1 MAQASVRGA
10 NGINLF
16 VTPVEPAD
24 PMDLMSCTNIDLSVE
39 RAILPRRG
47 LGRPES
53 WSGLIYTANGSLFA
67 NEFGASVLDGSISSM
82 CASGGLFRTSPVVT
96 A

>member
-1 MAQASVRGA
+1 
-10 NGINLF
+10 
-16 VTPVEPAD
+16 
-24 PMDLMSCTNIDLSVE
+24 
-39 RAILPRRG
+39 